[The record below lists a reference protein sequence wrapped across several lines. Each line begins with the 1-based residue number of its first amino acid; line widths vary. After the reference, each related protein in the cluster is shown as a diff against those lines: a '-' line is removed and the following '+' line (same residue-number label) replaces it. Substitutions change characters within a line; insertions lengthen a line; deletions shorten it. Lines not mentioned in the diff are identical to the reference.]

1 MAKLTAGLLVFRRAS
16 GTLEVLLAH
25 PGGPFWAR
33 KDDGAWSIPKG
44 IPESGEAPFDTARRE
59 FIEETSL
66 RAEGDFIA
74 LDPVKQPG
82 GKTVHAWAVECDLD
96 IARFRSNTFKLEWP
110 PRSGKVQDV
119 PEIDRIAWFAA
130 PQAAAKILKGQRP
143 ILDEL
148 LRRLNIPATGCAP
161 PGRPGAR

>member
-1 MAKLTAGLLVFRRAS
+1 MAKLTAGLLVFRRVNGA
-16 GTLEVLLAH
+16 LEVLLAH
-25 PGGPFWAR
+25 PGGPFWAK

-44 IPESGEAPFDTARRE
+44 ICEPGEAPFDAARRE
-59 FIEETSL
+59 FLEETSL

-96 IARFRSNTFKLEWP
+96 IAGFRSNTFKLEWP

-119 PEIDRIAWFAA
+119 PEIDRIGWFAWPVA
-130 PQAAAKILKGQRP
+130 TTKILQGQKP
-143 ILDEL
+143 L
-148 LRRLNIPATGCAP
+148 LEQLQRRLGIDAP
-161 PGRPGAR
+161 